1 MLPRRALLV
10 GVCTVLAACGGNNNN
25 NGGGDGGVIQIN
37 GTERIGWDQQAADT
51 SELSTLRYKI
61 WVDGVSNDASD
72 ASCSN
77 TAGTSGFPCTSA
89 LPHMSGGAHTLELSA
104 YVDGYPGLESGR
116 STALSV
122 NVTGQTVAFQVPRT
136 SASVLTTADGVQLRQ
151 DVIAQGLTDI
161 TDLAFT
167 GDGRVL
173 VSERIGRVRL
183 IVGGQL
189 QPEPAATLADVDTSG
204 GGGLLSIAVD
214 PAFAETR
221 FTYGVYTTPRG
232 TQLVRFVEANGRL
245 VNPAVL
251 MSDITYRAANP
262 AASLRFGPD
271 RKLYLALDD
280 GGDPGRAGDLGS
292 YSGKVLRLNA
302 DGTTPSDQAGGT
314 PVYLLN
320 VNAPRGMAWGPD
332 RETLWVANAGDGG
345 TALLDV
351 ARSPGRQ
358 QRAVPITRYALPSGT
373 TPVGLVTYAGNPL
386 PTLRGNLLVAIGE
399 QPEILRLRLDG
410 SNPSTVVATE
420 RLPTDLNGPL
430 RAIGVSPEGTIYLAS
445 PDAVVEFQLVLPTPG
460 GTSGP
465 TTLRFPG

>member
-1 MLPRRALLV
+1 M
-10 GVCTVLAACGGNNNN
+10 
-25 NGGGDGGVIQIN
+25 
-37 GTERIGWDQQAADT
+37 
-51 SELSTLRYKI
+51 
-61 WVDGVSNDASD
+61 
-72 ASCSN
+72 
-77 TAGTSGFPCTSA
+77 
-89 LPHMSGGAHTLELSA
+89 
-104 YVDGYPGLESGR
+104 
-116 STALSV
+116 
-122 NVTGQTVAFQVPRT
+122 
-136 SASVLTTADGVQLRQ
+136 
-151 DVIAQGLTDI
+151 
-161 TDLAFT
+161 
-167 GDGRVL
+167 
-173 VSERIGRVRL
+173 
-183 IVGGQL
+183 
-189 QPEPAATLADVDTSG
+189 DTSG

-251 MSDITYRAANP
+251 MSDIPYRTANP

-280 GGDPGRAGDLGS
+280 GGDPGRVGDLGS

-320 VNAPRGMAWGPD
+320 VNAPHGMAWGPD
-332 RETLWVANAGDGG
+332 RETLWVADAGDGR

-358 QRAVPITRYALPSGT
+358 QRAGT

-399 QPEILRLRLDG
+399 PPEILRLRLDG

-465 TTLRFPG
+465 TALRFPG